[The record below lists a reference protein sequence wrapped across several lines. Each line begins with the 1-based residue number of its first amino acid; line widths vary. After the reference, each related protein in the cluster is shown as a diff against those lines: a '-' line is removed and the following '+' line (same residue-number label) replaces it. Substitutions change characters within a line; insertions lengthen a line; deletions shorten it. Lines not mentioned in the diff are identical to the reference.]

1 MTIVARWVSPGLS
14 GALLLLAGLGGAPA
28 GAADPSAGPGAP
40 VAETPDARFA
50 PVPAAPILLAS
61 TPAAATPAPMVSAPT
76 TPAATTPAA
85 TTPAATTPAR
95 PAGVSSQ
102 APPAARTGAFV
113 HGMAWGAEPK
123 YPPDFSHFGYVNP
136 AAPRGGT
143 LTLDGFGSF
152 DKLNPFTLRGVVA
165 AGVGALMFD
174 TLTEQADDEP
184 FSVYGLLAESMS
196 FAPDRLSIT
205 FRLNPRARFADGDPV
220 LAADVKHSY
229 DMLMSRQA
237 HPRYRNFFGDVK
249 AVTTPDE
256 RTIRFDFKRRNH
268 ELHMIL
274 GSLPVFSRKW
284 GGGKPFDQIVQDTPI
299 ASGPYRLERADWGRS
314 IVYARRADYW
324 ADGLPTRRGMFNFE
338 RITYTYFKDEVA
350 RLEGFKAGQFD
361 WIFENSAKN
370 WARGHAGPKY
380 RSGEI
385 VRREFPHSNSAG
397 IQGFSMNT
405 RRPLFA
411 DRRVRLALA
420 HAFDFEWMN
429 RQVFYGQYVRSPSY
443 FTNSEMEAKGLPGPG
458 ELALLEPLRAQLDPA
473 VFGEAPVPPDTTP
486 PHSLRGNLRTALGL
500 LREAGWTVA
509 ADGVLR
515 NAKGEPF
522 VFEVL
527 SYSKALERIAVPWA
541 RNLEKLGIRVELRVT
556 DPVLF
561 QKRTDD
567 FDFDVTVVSYPAS
580 QTPGNELLERFSSP
594 AADEKGS
601 DNLAGV
607 RDPAVD
613 ALIAQLLQSESRAEL
628 VDAALA
634 LDRVLRHGWYLV
646 PHFYSATHRVAHRDV
661 FGIPETLPK
670 FFSAPTWLLK
680 TWWRKPDAG
689 AR

>member
-1 MTIVARWVSPGLS
+1 MTIVARWVARGLAA
-14 GALLLLAGLGGAPA
+14 GLLAAALPAPAASPASAPASGPGAAPASSGAPA
-28 GAADPSAGPGAP
+28 
-40 VAETPDARFA
+40 
-50 PVPAAPILLAS
+50 AAP
-61 TPAAATPAPMVSAPT
+61 
-76 TPAATTPAA
+76 
-85 TTPAATTPAR
+85 
-95 PAGVSSQ
+95 
-102 APPAARTGAFV
+102 PPAVAAPLDPGRGAFV

-123 YPPDFSHFGYVNP
+123 YPPGFRHFDYANP
-136 AAPRGGT
+136 DAPRGGT

-152 DKLNPFTLRGVVA
+152 DKLNPFTLKGVVA

-196 FAPDRLSIT
+196 FAPDGLSIT
-205 FRLNPRARFADGDPV
+205 FRLNPKARFSDGDPV
-220 LAADVKHSY
+220 LAADVKHSF
-229 DMLMSRQA
+229 DTLMGKLA

-249 AVTTPDE
+249 AVVVVDE
-256 RTIRFDFKRRNH
+256 RTVRFEFRRRNH

-284 GGGKPFDQIVQDTPI
+284 GAGKPFDQIVQDPPI
-299 ASGPYRLERADWGRS
+299 ASGPYAVERADWGRS
-314 IVYARRADYW
+314 ITYRRRADYW
-324 ADGLPTRRGMFNFE
+324 ANDLPTRRGMYNFE
-338 RITYTYFKDEVA
+338 RVVYKYFKDEVA

-361 WIFENSAKN
+361 WIYENSAKN

-385 VRREFPHSNSAG
+385 RKKEFAHSNSAG

-405 RRPLFA
+405 RRPLFQ

-420 HAFDFEWMN
+420 QAFDFEWMN

-443 FTNSEMEAKGLPGPG
+443 FTNSEMQATGRPGPD
-458 ELALLEPLRAQLDPA
+458 ELAILEPLRDRLSPE
-473 VFGEAPVPPDTTP
+473 VFGEAPMPPDTVP

-500 LREAGWTVA
+500 LKEAGWTVA
-509 ADGVLR
+509 DDGRLR

-522 VFEVL
+522 EFEVL

-541 RNLEKLGIRVELRVT
+541 RNLEKLGIRANLRVT

-561 QKRTDD
+561 QKRLDE
-567 FDFDVTVVSYPAS
+567 FDFDVTVISLPAS
-580 QTPGNELLERFSSP
+580 QTPGNELVERFSSA

-601 DNLAGV
+601 DNASGV

-613 ALIAQLLQSESRAEL
+613 AIVQKLLQSGSRAEL
-628 VDAALA
+628 VAAARA

-646 PHFYSATHRVAHRDV
+646 PHFYAATHRVAYRDV
-661 FGIPETLPK
+661 LAHPQTMPK
-670 FFSAPTWLLK
+670 FYAAPTWLLK
-680 TWWRKPDAG
+680 TWWLEPGKETR
-689 AR
+689 